1 MKCFEKWRYCIFCVL
16 ALCGVSIPSAGL
28 AESAA
33 SAWERDPLLP
43 LVVAQDRA
51 WRPFSF
57 VSDEDEPHGLLIELW
72 QAIAAEM
79 GRPVEFHLVDWPDS
93 VQSIADGQAD
103 VHGGLFY
110 SDHRAEFMLFSDNI
124 LTLSAYLFVP
134 SGTNL
139 NGFEDLRTVKI
150 GVTEG
155 SYEMEYVQRHY
166 PDQPIQIY
174 PSNEKVV
181 MAALSGEVAAY
192 VADYPVSMYLLD
204 RYGHPS
210 DFHPLIQLYT
220 HYLRAGVSIENTALL
235 TEINQAMSKVDSD
248 LISRLSHRWLRSELV
263 VEVVP
268 PWFRALL
275 VVTLLLLLLA
285 IYTLF
290 LSRKRREIQDLVSTQ
305 NQVLREKEDL
315 FQSLV
320 ENANDI
326 IYIISAD
333 AKIEY
338 LSGEWAETTGYTI
351 EEGVGQPF
359 AKFVHADDLP
369 FLYECHQRTLNGER
383 LSGIAFRL
391 IDSKGMARDMIA
403 NESSVLDARGEVSYY
418 MGIARDITERKRI
431 EAEMERRQVLLEDAK
446 IKLEREISERSRVAR
461 DLEAAQACVARA
473 LEDEQKVTVAQKQF
487 IRIVTHEFRTPLAVI
502 QSLADLLELDI
513 SNDADI
519 RQKHVIRLRAAVQR
533 MADLL
538 NKALEQERIENA
550 SWRAH
555 AAWFNIDTLLRELAG
570 EAERLSGGS
579 RHFHV
584 QAESRRIQADRELLS
599 ICINNLLDNAVK
611 FSPEQSDILLS
622 AYLDVQGYICI
633 SVTDQGQGVAERDRA
648 RIFGKYYRCD
658 PELNPGLGLGL
669 YLVDQIIRLHGGE
682 VSVCNKEAAGACFTL
697 KLPV

>member
-16 ALCGVSIPSAGL
+16 AWCGVSTPSTGL

-57 VSDEDEPHGLLIELW
+57 LSDEDEPHGLLIELW
-72 QAIAAEM
+72 QEIAAEM
-79 GRPVEFHLVDWPDS
+79 GRPVEFHLVDWPESIQS
-93 VQSIADGQAD
+93 VAEGRAD

-110 SDHRAEFMLFSDNI
+110 SDHRAEFLLFGDNI

-134 SGTNL
+134 SGSNL
-139 NGFEDLRTVKI
+139 TGFENLRAVKI

-166 PDQPIQIY
+166 PDQPIEIY
-174 PSNEKVV
+174 PSNEEVV

-210 DFHPLIQLYT
+210 DFHPLLQLYT
-220 HYLRAGVSIENTALL
+220 HYLRPGVGTENAALL
-235 TEINQAMSKVDSD
+235 DEINRAMSTIDPE

-268 PWFRALL
+268 PWFRAML
-275 VVTLLLLLLA
+275 VVTLLLMLLA
-285 IYTLF
+285 AYTLF

-305 NQVLREKEDL
+305 KQVLREKEDL

-431 EAEMERRQVLLEDAK
+431 EAEMAHRQTLLEDAK

-570 EAERLSGGS
+570 EAELLSGGS